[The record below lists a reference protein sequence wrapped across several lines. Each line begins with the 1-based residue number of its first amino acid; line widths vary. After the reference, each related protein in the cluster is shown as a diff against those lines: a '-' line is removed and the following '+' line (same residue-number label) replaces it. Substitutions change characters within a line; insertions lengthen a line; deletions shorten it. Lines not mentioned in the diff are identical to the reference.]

1 MFDARSLYPSSS
13 DARTRGGLLKTW
25 AMTMFLFFCPSFLG
39 GSLFFFAFFAL
50 LLGYQ
55 PSGCLSCCFS
65 LTPTLCFPTLLSP
78 FASSPHSPLLLL
90 QLCSCL
96 TVEAGSH
103 SPPCLSF
110 FSSCVFFSFFFSLP
124 SLSGGTV
131 FGARWSLPCSCS
143 RWSLFCSQWRLRAFP
158 SAAQACM
165 ELCGEVE
172 SLSALSQIR
181 VLR

>member
-110 FSSCVFFSFFFSLP
+110 FSSCVFFLSFFLFPLSAGEQCLELVGLCRALALAGVC
-124 SLSGGTV
+124 SVLSGDLEPFPLLHRHAWSCV
-131 FGARWSLPCSCS
+131 ERWRVCL
-143 RWSLFCSQWRLRAFP
+143 
-158 SAAQACM
+158 
-165 ELCGEVE
+165 LCP
-172 SLSALSQIR
+172 R
-181 VLR
+181 